1 MGIILVTNDT
11 SKEVGMRYAYL
22 NANSTSVGLGC
33 RGGVGVKDE
42 DAGRGSA
49 NGYELEIGQACN
61 ASTNM
66 MAWMCVIDEAM
77 EVLHTS
83 VLGRMVLQQY
93 HLRELELHKKLVES
107 EKKNDQD
114 V

>member
-1 MGIILVTNDT
+1 
-11 SKEVGMRYAYL
+11 
-22 NANSTSVGLGC
+22 
-33 RGGVGVKDE
+33 
-42 DAGRGSA
+42 
-49 NGYELEIGQACN
+49 
-61 ASTNM
+61 M

-83 VLGRMVLQQY
+83 MLGRMVLQQY